1 MKRYIGK
8 RALSGLLVVLLSVCF
23 NFTLIRLA
31 PGDPIR
37 IMAGTDNPNEEMIE
51 ALQQKY
57 GLDKSIPEQF
67 VMFLGNVAKGDLG
80 YSYISDE
87 SVIKLIGEKI
97 GPTLALSLTAV
108 LLSVT
113 IGTLIG
119 IYAAR
124 KNGSKFDQFVC
135 SISYVFDATPGFWLG
150 LMMILIFAST
160 LKWFPTSGMVNLR
173 ANYKG
178 FAYFTDVCRHLVL
191 PITTMVLTQTPYYF
205 RIARSSVLQVMSE
218 DFITT
223 FKATGMK
230 ESRIFNKYVLRNAI
244 LPTVTVLGMSLAFLL
259 SGSVLIETVFA
270 WPGMGRLMFS
280 SISKRDYPVLT
291 GIYLVTSVV
300 ICIAMILVDILYGF
314 IDPRIRYD

>member
-1 MKRYIGK
+1 
-8 RALSGLLVVLLSVCF
+8 
-23 NFTLIRLA
+23 
-31 PGDPIR
+31 
-37 IMAGTDNPNEEMIE
+37 
-51 ALQQKY
+51 
-57 GLDKSIPEQF
+57 
-67 VMFLGNVAKGDLG
+67 
-80 YSYISDE
+80 
-87 SVIKLIGEKI
+87 
-97 GPTLALSLTAV
+97 
-108 LLSVT
+108 
-113 IGTLIG
+113 
-119 IYAAR
+119 
-124 KNGSKFDQFVC
+124 
-135 SISYVFDATPGFWLG
+135 
-150 LMMILIFAST
+150 
-160 LKWFPTSGMVNLR
+160 
-173 ANYKG
+173 
-178 FAYFTDVCRHLVL
+178 
-191 PITTMVLTQTPYYF
+191 
-205 RIARSSVLQVMSE
+205 MSE